1 MAAERKIKMVRA
13 IRGATTVENN
23 DKNEIWEATEEMVGE
38 ILKKNNVKI
47 YDLISI
53 TFTLTQD
60 LNACY
65 PAVRVR
71 EMGITNVPLMNMCE
85 LPVPGALAKC
95 IRVIIEFNSDK
106 GLDEIKHIYLR
117 GAKKLRPDLAVK

>member
-1 MAAERKIKMVRA
+1 MVRA

-23 DKNEIWEATEEMVGE
+23 DKNEIWDASEEMLSE
-38 ILKKNNVKI
+38 ILEKNKI
-47 YDLISI
+47 NISDMISI
-53 TFTLTQD
+53 TFTLTPD

-85 LPVPGALAKC
+85 LPVPGALEKC
-95 IRVIIEFNSDK
+95 VRVIVEVNSGK
-106 GLDEIKHIYLR
+106 GLDEIKHVYLR
-117 GAKKLRPDLAVK
+117 GAKKLRPDLAD

>member
-1 MAAERKIKMVRA
+1 MVRA

-38 ILKKNNVKI
+38 ILKKNNIKI
-47 YDLISI
+47 YDMISI

-85 LPVPGALAKC
+85 LPVPGALEKC
-95 IRVIIEFNSDK
+95 IRVIIEVNSDK
-106 GLDEIKHIYLR
+106 ELDEIKHVYLR
-117 GAKKLRPDLAVK
+117 GAKKLRPDLADK